1 MAQLKSTT
9 INGDLAVTGGMYCV
23 VYDGS
28 ISCNNGYL
36 NATLKKFGSMVI
48 AHISYA
54 TKSGVSIL
62 RAWNWAQISP
72 SGAWPAGYRPAVNMG
87 VYLSM
92 QGIGAGVMQINTDG
106 SVHVNPYG
114 DFGNPW
120 ACGADLV
127 YMTN

>member
-9 INGDLAVTGGMYCV
+9 INGDLAVVGGIYCV
-23 VYDGS
+23 VWSGS

-72 SGAWPAGYRPAVNMG
+72 NGAWPSGYGPAVDTQ

-92 QGIGAGVMQINTDG
+92 QGVGAGVMQINSNG

-120 ACGADLV
+120 ACGVDFV